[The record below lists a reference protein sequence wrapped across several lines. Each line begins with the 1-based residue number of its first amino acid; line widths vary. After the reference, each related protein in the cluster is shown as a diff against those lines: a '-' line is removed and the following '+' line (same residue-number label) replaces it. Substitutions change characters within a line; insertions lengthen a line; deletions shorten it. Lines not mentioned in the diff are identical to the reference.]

1 MVSCAQRSKNLKR
14 YLMNKSYDYLLYKEA
29 LYNERELCQHLLE
42 SDESKGVKS
51 VLRRTHK

>member
-1 MVSCAQRSKNLKR
+1 MSENIVTKV
-14 YLMNKSYDYLLYKEA
+14 MNKFYDYLLYKEA

>member
-1 MVSCAQRSKNLKR
+1 MFVPKD
-14 YLMNKSYDYLLYKEA
+14 MNKSYDYLLYKET